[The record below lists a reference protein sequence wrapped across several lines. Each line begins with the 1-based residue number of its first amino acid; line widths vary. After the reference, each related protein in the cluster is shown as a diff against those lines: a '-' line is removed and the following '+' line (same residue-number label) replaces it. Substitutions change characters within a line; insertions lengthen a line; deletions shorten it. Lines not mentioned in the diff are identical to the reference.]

1 MTRLMSAQITT
12 GSGRPSRTA
21 LQRSLADLRETAR
34 KILDP
39 LLMEATREAIQSI
52 DNDAKAAGTLK
63 KSVRGLLVDY
73 RTFSAAFFA
82 GVDKEIDGAVEDV
95 LSGRKD
101 KAAPP
106 PAVSA
111 GSLSLVDFDQM
122 EEQMMVD
129 RIASRIRNAADS
141 AYTPLTQRIA
151 RALNMPALGD
161 RENPFHPLRYCR
173 ALGDAVDKVGF
184 KGDERKTVVKAF
196 DAALQGPLVTM
207 YVELNRELE
216 EQGVQ
221 EAAAT
226 GFRNTVAGFRNTMAG
241 TGRVTQAG
249 QVTGTIT
256 GATAEQLLNALYH
269 RMQVQPAGVASGVV
283 PAMPPPAGAMFERVD
298 AVPSAIPAFSITGS
312 AGAVPIAPGV
322 PVQFAAI
329 EPALLASINEVQR
342 LNALATMS
350 GRNGAAAAAISERDE
365 LHLRQHVADK
375 ATRQVD
381 KLTIELVGM
390 LFDRIHQDKHIPA
403 EIKTALSRL
412 QFPIMKVALADAELF
427 VSPVQPARRL
437 MDRIASTAVGWLS
450 EGEENARYLAEVNRA
465 INTVLVAINEGP
477 VIFEKA
483 LDEFEKYLSE
493 ERVRDDD
500 PVTRAKRALEEAE
513 TREVMAI
520 NAAIGIRRAF
530 EGVQIESYLRD
541 FLLEVWVKV
550 LVAATLRERTQP
562 DYARKFRDAVS
573 DLIWSVQPKINPDDR
588 KRLVK
593 TIPAVL
599 NTLREGLQLIELP
612 SGQMQEFFG
621 KLMASHAQAVKALE
635 VAYGTGAPLDQNAMR
650 RRIDEVK
657 IEEPP
662 PAQPDE
668 PMQQLTITAEV
679 VRSAVAANHA
689 EVNVLEEAL
698 TVAPEEMIS
707 VEELSDEAIDAMIE
721 GWQRGSWFD
730 LWTGQQTE
738 RVRLRWVS
746 PRRNFYLFTSA
757 ETGKAHSLAPLI
769 LRGYVRAGRIKSAE
783 KAPLFERVVGDLMRD
798 LQGERPAV
806 AA

>member
-1 MTRLMSAQITT
+1 MKRLMSTQITP

-21 LQRSLADLRETAR
+21 LQRSLANLRESAR

-52 DNDAKAAGTLK
+52 DNDAKAAGALK

-82 GVDKEIDGAVEDV
+82 GVDKEIDGSIEDV
-95 LSGRKD
+95 LTGRKD
-101 KAAPP
+101 GAASPP
-106 PAVSA
+106 SVSA

-122 EEQMMVD
+122 EEQMMLD
-129 RIASRIRNAADS
+129 RIASRIRNAADA

-151 RALNMPALGD
+151 RALNMPAMGD

-184 KGDERKTVVKAF
+184 KSDERKTVVKAF
-196 DAALQGPLVTM
+196 DAALQGPLVKM
-207 YVELNRELE
+207 YTELNRQLE

-221 EAAAT
+221 EVAAS

-256 GATAEQLLNALYH
+256 GATAEQLLSALYH
-269 RMQVQPAGVASGVV
+269 RMQVQPAGVVSGAV
-283 PAMPPPAGAMFERVD
+283 PAMPAGAMFERVD
-298 AVPSAIPAFSITGS
+298 VIASPTSAFPITGS

-342 LNALATMS
+342 LNALATMT
-350 GRNGAAAAAISERDE
+350 GRNGEAAAAISERDE
-365 LHLRQHVADK
+365 HHLRQHVADK

-437 MDRIASTAVGWLS
+437 MDRIASTAVGWLP
-450 EGEENARYLAEVNRA
+450 EGEENVRYLSEVNRA

-477 VIFEKA
+477 AIFEKA

-530 EGVQIESYLRD
+530 DGVQIESYLRD

-562 DYARKFRDAVS
+562 DFARKFRDAVS

-612 SGQMQEFFG
+612 SAQMQEFFG
-621 KLMASHAQAVKALE
+621 KLMGSHAQAVKALE

-662 PAQPDE
+662 PARPDD

-707 VEELSDEAIDAMIE
+707 VEELSDDAIDAMIE

-757 ETGKAHSLAPLI
+757 ETGKAHSLAPLF
-769 LRGYVRAGRIKSAE
+769 LRGYVRAGRIRSAE

-798 LQGERPAV
+798 LQGERTAV